1 VPAVEEN
8 EERRRAA
15 LCVRPRLRSG
25 ETFFREDSADGVQG
39 RSPPPSGVG
48 LHHVLRVAAR
58 FGEQAPFQGANR
70 VAHVHQRDYVRLGNP
85 QRSFFRH
92 FYFPARGEETGGSS
106 ARELTISACI
116 T

>member
-15 LCVRPRLRSG
+15 LRVRPRLRSG
-25 ETFFREDSADGVQG
+25 ETFYGEDSADGVQG
-39 RSPPPSGVG
+39 RSLPPSGVG

-58 FGEQAPFQGANR
+58 FGEQPFFQGANR
-70 VAHVHQRDYVRLGNP
+70 VAHVHQRDDVRLGNP
-85 QRSFFRH
+85 QRRLFCH
-92 FYFPARGEETGGSS
+92 PYFSASGEETGGSS
-106 ARELTISACI
+106 ARQLTISACI